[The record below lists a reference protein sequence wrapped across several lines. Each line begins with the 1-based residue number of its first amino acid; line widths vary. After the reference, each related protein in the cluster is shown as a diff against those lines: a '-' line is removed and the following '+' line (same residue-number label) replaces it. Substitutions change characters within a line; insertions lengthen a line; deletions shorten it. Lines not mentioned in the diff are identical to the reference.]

1 MCSRFLSSA
10 AMVSLEVMAAEIAKV
25 KGELTA
31 VLEARYTEQMA
42 LAKQALT
49 KDFEGHFK
57 DKLEEEVRKIKEQIE
72 EKNKLDK
79 DKKKKPNL
87 TLKKSYLKLPTYAG
101 KLDEYDDWK
110 FKWTTF
116 LSDEHHILSIL
127 TEIEKKTDEP
137 TPE

>member
-1 MCSRFLSSA
+1 
-10 AMVSLEVMAAEIAKV
+10 MVSLEVMAAEISKV

-49 KDFEGHFK
+49 QDFEGHFK

-87 TLKKSYLKLPTYAG
+87 TLKKSYLKLPT
-101 KLDEYDDWK
+101 
-110 FKWTTF
+110 
-116 LSDEHHILSIL
+116 
-127 TEIEKKTDEP
+127 
-137 TPE
+137 